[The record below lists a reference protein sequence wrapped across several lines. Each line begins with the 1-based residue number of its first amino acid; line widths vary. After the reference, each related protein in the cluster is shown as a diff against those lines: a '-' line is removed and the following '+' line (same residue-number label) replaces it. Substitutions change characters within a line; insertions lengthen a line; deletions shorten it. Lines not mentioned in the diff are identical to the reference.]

1 MSKSSG
7 CRYDNECVKLNVLY
21 FVGCISIFSYILSNI
36 YKNLLLSYSFLLVA
50 VLAYSELVY
59 VSALWH
65 AEILLSSAGTK
76 KILPPTFFFFLP
88 SFELPEL
95 WIRGAGEFAFI
106 KPHSGNGSGVL
117 VKGEKGGCR
126 NGPVPSASPAGRLV
140 SWYIQLKRKLGVFQQ
155 AVLLYL
161 R

>member
-59 VSALWH
+59 VSAL
-65 AEILLSSAGTK
+65 
-76 KILPPTFFFFLP
+76 
-88 SFELPEL
+88 
-95 WIRGAGEFAFI
+95 
-106 KPHSGNGSGVL
+106 
-117 VKGEKGGCR
+117 
-126 NGPVPSASPAGRLV
+126 
-140 SWYIQLKRKLGVFQQ
+140 
-155 AVLLYL
+155 
-161 R
+161 